1 MAPCDVTEAEFVYL
15 LLTSR
20 RKSESILIGTILFVR
35 HLVDIKLDAQEKLCK
50 LLTFSSFLVLYR
62 VNILSQLS
70 VHLGVTLIR
79 SFFLLPTF

>member
-1 MAPCDVTEAEFVYL
+1 MAPCDVTEAEFVYF

-50 LLTFSSFLVLYR
+50 LLTFSSFLGLYR
-62 VNILSQLS
+62 VNILSPM
-70 VHLGVTLIR
+70 HLDKKNKQDLDLNYQFI
-79 SFFLLPTF
+79 